1 MYQIYQNLI
10 RQKHPMTDKM
20 GNIAKRMKEKMGRVA
35 LNYAEE
41 LAEEDKLSKEERSFE
56 LPDGSIVEVSKECRF
71 DSTEILFDFNRLAKS
86 EVSKYSGLGEMAIYS
101 VEKCSKDIR
110 NVYK

>member
-1 MYQIYQNLI
+1 MS
-10 RQKHPMTDKM
+10 DKM
-20 GNIAKRMKEKMGRVA
+20 RNIAKIMKEKMCRVA

-41 LAEEDKLSKEERSFE
+41 IGEEDKLNKEERSFE

-71 DSTEILFDFNRLAKS
+71 DSTEILFDFNRLGNA
-86 EVSKYSGLGEMAIYS
+86 ELSKYSGLSEMAIYS